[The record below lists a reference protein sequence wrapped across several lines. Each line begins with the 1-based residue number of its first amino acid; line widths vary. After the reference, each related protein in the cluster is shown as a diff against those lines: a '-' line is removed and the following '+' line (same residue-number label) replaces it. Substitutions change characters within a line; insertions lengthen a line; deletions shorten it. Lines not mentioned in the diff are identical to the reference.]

1 MGRKITKQEKRLR
14 RARRESREENA
25 RQDKSLDDFVEKFS
39 ASRSNETVLKNASEN
54 LYGVKVSE
62 ALREVCEPALGDS
75 SGTDV
80 AREIFTLGAIAW
92 NLECSVDELAGEED
106 IATLAKEMAI
116 AVDEMDDDRKAIFL
130 DSVSLFFRRKRE
142 RFPNVKCLIVDYEVV
157 EVDGKWRLNVATTPL
172 Q

>member
-1 MGRKITKQEKRLR
+1 
-14 RARRESREENA
+14 
-25 RQDKSLDDFVEKFS
+25 
-39 ASRSNETVLKNASEN
+39 
-54 LYGVKVSE
+54 
-62 ALREVCEPALGDS
+62 
-75 SGTDV
+75 
-80 AREIFTLGAIAW
+80 
-92 NLECSVDELAGEED
+92 LAGEED